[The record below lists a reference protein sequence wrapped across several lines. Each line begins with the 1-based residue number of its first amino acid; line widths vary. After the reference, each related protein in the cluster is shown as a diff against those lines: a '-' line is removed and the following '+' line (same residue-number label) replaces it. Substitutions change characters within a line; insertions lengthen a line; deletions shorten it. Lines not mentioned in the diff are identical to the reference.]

1 MKVLVCPLSKVE
13 DLVVEHRPARVI
25 SMLDPDRTFPEL
37 GDDYSGRH
45 LRLRFHDITLPAP
58 DRVMPAT
65 EHIQEFL
72 GFLDDWDETDVLL
85 IHCRAGISRSTA
97 AAYIAACYLH
107 PDRDEHE
114 IALELRR
121 ASALARPNGTL
132 VRLADEVMGRQGR
145 MTLAIEETGRGLE
158 WMEIAEA
165 EPFLLQI
172 ASKHQTEDA
181 H

>member
-65 EHIQEFL
+65 EHIREFL
-72 GFLDDWDETDVLL
+72 DFLDGWDETDVLL

-172 ASKHQTEDA
+172 ASVV
-181 H
+181 

>member
-1 MKVLVCPLSKVE
+1 MKILVCPLSKVD
-13 DLVVEHRPARVI
+13 DLVMEHRPARVI
-25 SMLDPDRTFPEL
+25 SLLDPERTFPEL
-37 GDDYSGRH
+37 GDGYAGRH
-45 LRLRFHDITLPAP
+45 LRLRFHDITIPAP
-58 DRVMPAT
+58 DRVMPAA

-72 GFLDDWDETDVLL
+72 RFLDGWNETDVLL

-121 ASALARPNGTL
+121 ASTLARPNGTL
-132 VRLADEVMGRQGR
+132 VRLADEIMGRAGR
-145 MTLAIEETGRGLE
+145 MAAAIEDTGRDLE
-158 WMEIAEA
+158 WIEINEA

-172 ASKHQTEDA
+172 SGKRHSEDA
-181 H
+181 N

>member
-13 DLVVEHRPARVI
+13 DMVAAHEPARVI
-25 SMLDPDRTFPEL
+25 SLLDPDRTFPEL
-37 GDDYSGRH
+37 GDGYSGRH

-65 EHIQEFL
+65 EHIREFL
-72 GFLDDWDETDVLL
+72 QFLDGWNETDVLL

-121 ASALARPNGTL
+121 ASVSARPNDML
-132 VRLADEVMGRQGR
+132 VRLADEVMGRAGR
-145 MTLAIEETGRGLE
+145 MTAAIEQTGRDLE
-158 WMEIAEA
+158 WMQIDEA
-165 EPFLLQI
+165 EPFLLHI
-172 ASKHQTEDA
+172 ASNHHPEDT

>member
-13 DLVVEHRPARVI
+13 DIVAEHRPARVI
-25 SMLDPDRTFPEL
+25 SLLDPDRTFPEL
-37 GDDYSGRH
+37 GDGYSGRH

-72 GFLDDWDETDVLL
+72 GFLDAWDETDVLL

-107 PDRDEHE
+107 PDRNEHE

-121 ASALARPNGTL
+121 ASPLARPNGTL
-132 VRLADEVMGRQGR
+132 VRLADEVMGRDNR
-145 MTLAIEETGRGLE
+145 MIRAIEETGRGLE
-158 WMEIAEA
+158 WMEITEA
-165 EPFLLQI
+165 EPFLLHI
-172 ASKHQTEDA
+172 ASKH